1 MNRPFAATL
10 LAIIA
15 FIAGILAV
23 IDVLRLL
30 GILPVVSLG
39 PMNFFGV
46 SIIGAIMAAIVAVIW
61 FWAARGLWN
70 LDPQAWMFVVV
81 IAIIYLIFDFVAII
95 GGTPFQ
101 SILAS
106 VIVSGVAL
114 ILGLLPG
121 TQKAFGR

>member
-10 LAIIA
+10 LAILA
-15 FIAGILAV
+15 FVAGLLAF

-30 GILPVVSLG
+30 GILPVASLG

-46 SIIGAIMAAIVAVIW
+46 SILGAIMAAIVGVIW
-61 FWAARGLWN
+61 IWAARGLWN

-81 IAIIYLIFDFVAII
+81 IAIIYLIFDFVAIL

-101 SILAS
+101 SILPL
-106 VIVSGVAL
+106 VVVSGVA
-114 ILGLLPG
+114 
-121 TQKAFGR
+121 